1 MNKLLI
7 GDCRIIMPRLIEQG
21 IQVQTCITSPPYFG
35 LRDYGHH
42 HQLGQE
48 AGTDEY
54 VANLVQVFAQVR
66 RLLRDDG
73 TLWLNLGDSYAGSGK
88 GRHTNGIQYL
98 TAAQQYQHG
107 NKGSAAGL
115 LHRCKPQGC
124 LKPKNLIGIPWRVA
138 LTLQADGWYLRQ
150 DIIWHKPNPMPQSVT
165 DRCVT
170 AHEYLFLLSKS
181 EHYYFDH
188 LAIQE
193 PAATWTRPAAQQQN
207 SFIRTQGKYAGQAVP
222 GQRIAQHRS
231 GRNDYAARPMRNKRS
246 VWTIPTAPNRHQH
259 IAAFPQK
266 LIEPCILAGSAAGD
280 VVFDPFMG
288 SGTVAAAA
296 NRFGRQWL
304 GIELNPDYAGI
315 HTGRVAQA
323 ALAL

>member
-1 MNKLLI
+1 MNQLI
-7 GDCRIIMPRLIEQG
+7 TGDCRTVMPALVAEG

-42 HQLGQE
+42 NQLGQE
-48 AGTDEY
+48 DSIDEY
-54 VANLVQVFAQVR
+54 VANLVQVFSQVR
-66 RLLRDDG
+66 ELLRHDG
-73 TLWLNLGDSYAGSGK
+73 TLWLNLGDSYAGSGLVNP
-88 GRHTNGIQYL
+88 R
-98 TAAQQYQHG
+98 TAG
-107 NKGSAAGL
+107 VLCPPDS
-115 LHRCKPQGC
+115 GC

-138 LTLQADGWYLRQ
+138 LALQADGWYLRQ
-150 DIIWHKPNPMPQSVT
+150 DIIWHKPNSMPNSVT

-193 PAATWTRPAAQQQN
+193 PAATWVRPSAQQQN
-207 SFIRTQGKYAGQAVP
+207 SFVRTDNKYAGQAVP
-222 GQRIAQHRS
+222 GQRNAQHRS
-231 GRNDYAARPMRNKRS
+231 TRKDYESRPQRNKRS
-246 VWTIPTAPNRHQH
+246 VWTVPTTPRRHQH

-280 VVFDPFMG
+280 IVFDPFMG
-288 SGTVAAAA
+288 SGTVAATA
-296 NRFGRQWL
+296 NHLGRQWL
-304 GIELNPDYAGI
+304 GIELNPDYADI
-315 HTGRVAQA
+315 HTDRVVQA